1 MADAAIETESDL
13 TAVAARTPSSHGE
26 LGVLGAAAI
35 VAGSM
40 IGSGVFLLPVSMAA
54 YGSISILGWGVATL
68 AALSIAGVFV
78 WLSAMVQGAD
88 GLAGYVRAGLGPF
101 TGAVAAMMFWSA
113 CWTGTT
119 AVALAAAGGLSFLV
133 PALGEPVAR
142 LSAAIGLVWLAVAIC
157 WVGPRFVAK
166 IEGVTLA
173 FGLLPVLLVAT
184 VGWFYFSSDVF
195 QASWNPGGQDLWDAV
210 GGSALSAFWAFL
222 GLECAAATAGVV
234 RNPRRNVPRATL
246 LGVMGAAALYI
257 SASTVIMGVLP
268 AGALAAS
275 QAPFG
280 DAAQAVLGITL
291 GAGIALFIVLRL
303 AGCVT
308 GWVLITAQ
316 SSRGA
321 ADDGVFP
328 RAFRTRPGEKAS
340 PVNLLT
346 AGGLMT
352 LVLLATANP
361 DLARQFTSIINAVSL
376 LSLYIYVL
384 AALSLARLALSL
396 AGLKRVGAW
405 LTVALAVAFS
415 VLLIREGGPVE
426 LALSA
431 VPIGAGAV
439 LYLWLR
445 KPGESLTHDR

>member
-1 MADAAIETESDL
+1 MADAAAETESDL
-13 TAVAARTPSSHGE
+13 AAVAGRTSSRHGD

-40 IGSGVFLLPVSMAA
+40 IGSGVFLLPASMAA

-68 AALSIAGVFV
+68 AAVSIAGVFV

-101 TGAVAAMMFWSA
+101 AGAVAAVMFWSS

-119 AVALAAAGGLSFLV
+119 AVALAAAGGLGFLV
-133 PALGEPVAR
+133 PALGEPAAR
-142 LSAAIGLVWLAVAIC
+142 LGVAIGIIWLAVGVC

-166 IEGVTLA
+166 IEGITLA

-184 VGWFYFSSDVF
+184 LGWFYFSPEVF
-195 QASWNPGGQDLWDAV
+195 RESWNPGDLSLWDAV

-246 LGVMGAAALYI
+246 LGVLGAAALYI

-268 AGALAAS
+268 ASALAGS

-280 DAAQAVLGITL
+280 DATQAALGFTL
-291 GAGIALFIVLRL
+291 GAGIALFVVLRM

-328 RAFRTRPGEKAS
+328 PVFRTRPGERVS
-340 PVNLLT
+340 PINLLS

-376 LSLYIYVL
+376 LSLYTYVL
-384 AALSLARLALSL
+384 AALSLARLAT
-396 AGLKRVGAW
+396 GLTGFKRLGAW

-415 VLLIREGGPVE
+415 LLLIREGAPVE

-431 VPIGAGAV
+431 VPILAGVV
-439 LYLWLR
+439 LYAWLR
-445 KPGESLTHDR
+445 RSRGALNA